1 MALSDRRPLHPAGLG
16 ACSAFHH
23 LELGWQTPTVAL
35 ENLDGDL
42 DALAALVAL
51 AGLVAL
57 AAQEHEPAASYEE
70 SPVGHE
76 RNRRMG
82 AVAGA
87 AGALGHEGA
96 AEALTGQASR
106 AALAALAAAPAPV
119 RRDPKTSLLHLAL
132 SFDHQL

>member
-1 MALSDRRPLHPAGLG
+1 M
-16 ACSAFHH
+16 
-23 LELGWQTPTVAL
+23 
-35 ENLDGDL
+35 

-106 AALAALAAAPAPV
+106 AALAALAAAPATV
-119 RRDPKTSLLHLAL
+119 RRDPKTSLLHLASTQVLIRL
-132 SFDHQL
+132 SNHESGAESPREINSCN